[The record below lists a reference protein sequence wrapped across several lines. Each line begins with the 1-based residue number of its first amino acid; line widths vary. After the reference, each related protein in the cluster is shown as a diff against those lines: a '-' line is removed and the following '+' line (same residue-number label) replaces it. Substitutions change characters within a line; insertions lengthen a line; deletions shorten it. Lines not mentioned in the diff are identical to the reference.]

1 MTCHV
6 VLFEGS
12 WRSLTGVLIMVVT
25 RSRYSHAAVNLN
37 GRMVDASESRGNVG
51 ETTALDLAPRR
62 RVRAFEVDLRD
73 PVHRNFITQ
82 HLGAEYDWAG
92 VLGWLFRANSRR
104 RFYCFEFAYKFAGL
118 GREVSNLRSI
128 SARHLL
134 ALGMEEVFDGEAADY
149 KIRYVRAA

>member
-12 WRSLTGVLIMVVT
+12 WRSLTGVLIMCVT

-51 ETTALDLAPRR
+51 ETTALDLAPSR

-73 PVHRNFITQ
+73 PVHRNFIKQ
-82 HLGAEYDWAG
+82 HMGAEYDWAG

-104 RFYCFEFAYKFAGL
+104 RFYCFEFAYQFAGL
-118 GREVSNLRSI
+118 GLKTMELRSV

-134 ALGMEEVFDGEAADY
+134 SLGMKEVFDGQALDY
-149 KIRYVRAA
+149 KTVYVQ